1 VRLVSRSSDA
11 VSSRDRKV
19 RPRRAEGSQMS
30 KSEDANDAL
39 TDALDC
45 IKALEGWVTLLRRE
59 TRLAQAQARMAA
71 QKVRAAKV
79 LLKRRKPHTQT

>member
-1 VRLVSRSSDA
+1 MEES
-11 VSSRDRKV
+11 
-19 RPRRAEGSQMS
+19 EMS
-30 KSEDANDAL
+30 KGADANDAL
-39 TDALDC
+39 TDAHDC
-45 IKALEGWVTLLRRE
+45 IRALEGWLLRLRRE